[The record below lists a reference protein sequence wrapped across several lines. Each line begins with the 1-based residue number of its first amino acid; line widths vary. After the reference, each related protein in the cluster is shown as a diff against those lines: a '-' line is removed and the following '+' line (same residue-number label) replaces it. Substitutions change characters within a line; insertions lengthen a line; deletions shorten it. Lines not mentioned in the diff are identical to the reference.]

1 MPRELPIK
9 TVFKAVDEITRPLK
23 QMQSRIGRF
32 SDNSMRSMRMLEMRF
47 NRVNR
52 SVTSI
57 GKTGFVA
64 ATAGSAALGL
74 GISKVVKEFSK
85 LENAEA
91 AFTPLLKSG
100 AKAKEM
106 VEAIQATA
114 STTPFQFEN
123 LQKSVGQLL
132 PVMNGDIQ
140 NTIKTLRMIGDTA
153 GGDAQKLEGIT
164 RGFTKAM
171 LKRKVDMES
180 FNMIVEKGVPILDDL
195 RKVATDIN
203 FNKFKGTTDQEK
215 FFSAM
220 RRGLITTDHLTK
232 AFERMT
238 SKGGIFFRGMEI
250 ASKTTTGK
258 LSTMMDNF
266 SLMLAR
272 VGGAIAPELN
282 KLFDSLNKQF
292 IDLSLILS
300 QSINQE
306 KLAQTFKEVF
316 GSIISM
322 LNNVSSTVKALLN
335 NPSGLDNLK
344 TVISGIV
351 GLTKFIISNAK
362 EILIFGA
369 AWVGLSIAIK
379 TATVA
384 MGAYNIVLAVT
395 QKISAAVLA
404 LQLAINGAMK
414 ANPIRTLAVGLATLA
429 GLAFTTLSNW
439 QGVKSLFDDLYTS
452 ALNLLGLKPKD
463 VTDFFGFT
471 SSTMDAGLLAP
482 APIAQRPTAEGLGL
496 IDRVTSNT
504 QRTENLVTIR
514 DETGLAEMQG
524 SSTPFIKLLP
534 SGA

>member
-9 TVFKAVDEITRPLK
+9 TVFKAVDQITRPLK

-106 VEAIQATA
+106 VEAIQTTA

-123 LQKSVGQLL
+123 LEKSVRQLL
-132 PVMNGDIQ
+132 PVMNGDIN
-140 NTIKTLRMIGDTA
+140 NTIKTLRMLGDTA
-153 GGDAQKLEGIT
+153 GGNSQKLDSIT

-180 FNMIVEKGVPILDDL
+180 LNMIMEAGVPIFDDL
-195 RKVATDIN
+195 RKAAEGVN
-203 FNKFKGTTDQEK
+203 LSRFKGATEQER
-215 FFSAM
+215 FFKAISA
-220 RRGLITTDHLTK
+220 GVITTDHLTK

-272 VGGAIAPELN
+272 
-282 KLFDSLNKQF
+282 NKQF

-322 LNNVSSTVKALLN
+322 LNNVSSTVKGLLN

-362 EILIFGA
+362 EIAIFGA

-482 APIAQRPTAEGLGL
+482 APILQRPTAEGLGL
-496 IDRVTSNT
+496 VDRVISNT
-504 QRTENLVTIR
+504 QTTENFVTIR

-524 SSTPFIKLLP
+524 SNTPFINLLP